1 MLIFASMTEVA
12 HLISTLLKIRIQ
24 ALVFLLVLGLF
35 SCRTASSPA
44 GKGEAKLR
52 TETGMAS
59 FYANKHNGKKTANG
73 ERYQHTKLTAAHKT
87 LPFGTM
93 VKVTNLSNGK
103 TVEVR
108 INDRGPFVRGRI
120 IDLSRSAAKQI
131 DMIRAGVTRVK
142 IAYRK

>member
-1 MLIFASMTEVA
+1 MNEVKNVPS
-12 HLISTLLKIRIQ
+12 IKILIQ
-24 ALVFLLVLGLF
+24 ALVLLLVLGLF
-35 SCRTASSPA
+35 SCKTASSPPS
-44 GKGEAKLR
+44 KEKAKLR

-59 FYANKHNGKKTANG
+59 FYANKHNGKKTASG
-73 ERYQHTKLTAAHKT
+73 ERYQSSKLTAAHKT

-108 INDRGPFVRGRI
+108 INDRGPFARGRI

-131 DMIRAGVTRVK
+131 DMINAGVTKVK
-142 IAYRK
+142 LEYRK